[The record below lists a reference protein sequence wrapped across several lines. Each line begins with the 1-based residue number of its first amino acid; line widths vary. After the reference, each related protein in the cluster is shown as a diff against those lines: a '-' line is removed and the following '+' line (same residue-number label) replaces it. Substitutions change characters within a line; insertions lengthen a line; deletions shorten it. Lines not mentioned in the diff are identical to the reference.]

1 MKKGLVSC
9 LLCTYN
15 AEAFI
20 DATLSSMTQQTYEQ
34 IEILIRD
41 DASNDGTVERLKHW
55 KQKEKRMQIFF
66 ETGVKR

>member
-20 DATLSSMTQQTYEQ
+20 DATLFSVTNQIYESL
-34 IEILIRD
+34 EILIRD
-41 DASNDGTVERLKHW
+41 DGSKDGTL
-55 KQKEKRMQIFF
+55 QKLQQWRKKDKRIQIFF
-66 ETGVKR
+66 ES